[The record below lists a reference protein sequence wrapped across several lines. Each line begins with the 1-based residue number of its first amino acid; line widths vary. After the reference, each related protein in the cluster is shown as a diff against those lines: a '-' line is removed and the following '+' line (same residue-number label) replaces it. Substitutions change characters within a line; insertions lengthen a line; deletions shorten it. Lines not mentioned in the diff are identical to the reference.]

1 MRQAVR
7 EEEFCPTEACDRRTL
22 RTRRALRDALA
33 EEIVVTGDLGQVTV
47 TAVTDRAGVTRR
59 TFYSHFRDI
68 PDLVGQIEAEA
79 IDELRP
85 LVAALARTDLDELAS
100 ALADCEPCPGAEDVL
115 RFFKD
120 RASYLPALL
129 GDGGDPA
136 FVEKVKGMVRE
147 VVRDRAAEGLPLGAL
162 GTFLDY
168 YLAFAISA
176 EVGVLVQWLTTGM
189 CESIGLMARLM
200 TGLMFVRPG
209 DLYGKAIDF
218 DVPSF
223 GMTLLGLSQLQGEED
238 D

>member
-1 MRQAVR
+1 M
-7 EEEFCPTEACDRRTL
+7 
-22 RTRRALRDALA
+22 
-33 EEIVVTGDLGQVTV
+33 
-47 TAVTDRAGVTRR
+47 TDRAGVTRR

-68 PDLVGQIEAEA
+68 PDLVGQLEAEA

-189 CESIGLMARLM
+189 RESIGLMARLM